1 MSFGQFFLKESY
13 KEIEE
18 LGDKLAYFKNA
29 IDWGRFRPIIA
40 SVYQDNKETGGR
52 PHTDEIVIARALV
65 LQAMY
70 NLSDPELEFQC
81 HDRLSFRNF
90 IGFPENVPDFTTI
103 WNARERLKNAGREAA
118 VWYELQRQLNAKGFT
133 VKKGVI
139 QDATF
144 IQAEGSRTA
153 KSEKREGSSHM
164 DRDATFTAKNN
175 QVIFG
180 YKTHTKID
188 ASHMLIRGYGVTTAS
203 THDNRIDLV
212 RNGDGAAYRDKG
224 YFGRKLSAGRGVK
237 DMTMDRAVRGRGLDA
252 KQKRRNWR
260 ITKIRSPGERM
271 YAVIKNTFDGWYTL
285 VKTIERVRVKEMFKC
300 FAYNLYQLRTLSG

>member
-18 LGDKLAYFKNA
+18 LGDKLACFKNA

-103 WNARERLKNAGREAA
+103 WNARERLKNSGKEKA
-118 VWYELQRQLNAKGFT
+118 VWDELQRQLNAKGFT

-144 IQAEGSRTA
+144 IQAEGGRTA
-153 KSEKREGSSHM
+153 KSERREGSSHM

-180 YKTHTKID
+180 YKTHAKID
-188 ASHMLIRGYGVTTAS
+188 AGHMLIRGYEVTTAS

-224 YFGRKLSAGRGVK
+224 YFGRKLSAGRVK
-237 DMTMDRAVRGRGLDA
+237 DMTMDRAVRGRKLDA
-252 KQKRRNWR
+252 KQKQRNWR
-260 ITKIRSPGERM
+260 ITRIRSPGERM

-285 VKTIERVRVKEMFKC
+285 VKTLERVRVKEMFKC

>member
-18 LGDKLAYFKNA
+18 LGDKLACFKNA
-29 IDWGRFRPIIA
+29 IDWGRFRPLLA

-103 WNARERLKNAGREAA
+103 WNARERLKNSGKEAA
-118 VWYELQRQLNAKGFT
+118 VWDELQRQLNAKGFT

-144 IQAEGSRTA
+144 IQAEGGRTA

-164 DRDATFTAKNN
+164 DKDATFTAKNN

-180 YKTHTKID
+180 YKSHAKID
-188 ASHMLIRGYGVTTAS
+188 ADNTLIRSYEVTTAS
-203 THDNRIDLV
+203 THDGRIDLV
-212 RNGDGAAYRDKG
+212 RDGDVAAYRDKG
-224 YFGRKLSAGRGVK
+224 YFGRALSAKKVK
-237 DMTMDRAVRGRGLDA
+237 DMTMERAVRGRKLDA

-260 ITKIRSPGERM
+260 IAKIRSPGERV

-285 VKTIERVRVKEMFKC
+285 VKTLERVRLKEMFKC
-300 FAYNLYQLRTLSG
+300 FAYNLCQLRTLSS

>member
-18 LGDKLAYFKNA
+18 LGDKLACFKNA

-70 NLSDPELEFQC
+70 TLSDPELEFQC

-103 WNARERLKNAGREAA
+103 WNARERLKNSGKETA
-118 VWYELQRQLNAKGFT
+118 VWNELQRQLNAKGFT

-144 IQAEGSRTA
+144 IQAEGGRTS
-153 KSEKREGSSHM
+153 KSEKRKGSSHM

-175 QVIFG
+175 QVVFG
-180 YKTHTKID
+180 YKSHAKID
-188 ASHMLIRGYGVTTAS
+188 AGHMLIRSYEVTTAS
-203 THDNRIDLV
+203 THDSRIDLV
-212 RNGDGAAYRDKG
+212 RDGDVAAYRDKG
-224 YFGRKLSAGRGVK
+224 YFGRALSAKKVK
-237 DMTMDRAVRGRGLDA
+237 DMTMERAVRGRKLDA
-252 KQKRRNWR
+252 KQRQRNKQ
-260 ITKIRSPGERM
+260 IGKIRSPGERI
-271 YAVIKNTFDGWYTL
+271 YAVIKNAFDGWYTL
-285 VKTIERVRVKEMFKC
+285 VKTLERVRVKEMFKC

>member
-1 MSFGQFFLKESY
+1 MGNFGQFFLKESY

-18 LGDKLAYFKNA
+18 LGDKLACFKNA

-103 WNARERLKNAGREAA
+103 WNARERLKNAGKEAA
-118 VWYELQRQLNAKGFT
+118 VWDELQRQLNAKGFT
-133 VKKGVI
+133 VRRGVI

-144 IQAEGSRTA
+144 IQAEGGRTA
-153 KSEKREGSSHM
+153 KSEKREESSHM
-164 DRDATFTAKNN
+164 DKDATFTAKNN

-180 YKTHTKID
+180 YKTHAKID
-188 ASHMLIRGYGVTTAS
+188 ADHTLIRSYEVTTAS
-203 THDNRIDLV
+203 THDNQIDLV
-212 RNGDGAAYRDKG
+212 RNGDNAAYRDKG
-224 YFGRKLSAGRGVK
+224 YFGRDLSARRVK
-237 DMTMDRAVRGRGLDA
+237 DMTMDRAVRGRGLDS
-252 KQKRRNWR
+252 KQKQRNWR
-260 ITKIRSPGERM
+260 IAKIRSPGERV

-285 VKTIERVRVKEMFKC
+285 VKTLERVRVKEMFKC